1 MANRHDVIIWD
12 AEDSLITDDI
22 VALID
27 RVYEAAEDY
36 RSPTPRLLQLATVLE
51 KKLQSYVNQEEKDD
65 NYYVADY
72 VINQIR
78 QDNHTIPAAL
88 CLEMSSSN
96 WKQVL
101 YMLIQAATQCH
112 LVVVDTENFL
122 ALLPD
127 GSFLPDRAEYLWQDI
142 VDDVETARLKALD
155 STTPQTIEQYVKWCL
170 DFYTPFFAKH
180 GFEPYELGQPYLMDS
195 EQYYSWYYRKT
206 AMGTHNLIINHSIYK
221 KDHREEDFQF
231 QDRINLYIDSDI
243 IRHIV
248 NLHHNIM
255 AMSDCCFGFDSK
267 EQEKIRDTSLGL
279 NRLQLCQTFLE
290 TYVIPLS
297 QQLNSIHR
305 LDEAMNC
312 YEKDKKWWQG
322 TNASATPIV
331 RLIVSRLANNPRF
344 EDLAEKIK
352 SDPYAVEKKYLDNRF
367 NYLTEELNPEHFWQH
382 YPQLAQEEARLRDL
396 DLNALEAKYSP
407 KSREEL
413 LYLDS
418 LWHDEA
424 HNLIWQK
431 CCLGQTWQAGKVIG
445 SPLKLSW
452 DEVLKILADK
462 QNIEQGWRIPTSEEF
477 RTLYIPQKVA
487 YFTQS
492 GISHY
497 ETPLLHPDVWI
508 CNLPL
513 PINLDIDFYKQ
524 ELAYFK
530 KNRHALRQFKNKSDV
545 AVVSKG
551 LEYIDNHY
559 KATFFAQPFLY
570 DGFKLKG
577 AVLLVKSMS

>member
-1 MANRHDVIIWD
+1 MANRHEVYIWD
-12 AEDSLITDDI
+12 AEDSPIADDI
-22 VALID
+22 VALIN

-51 KKLQSYVNQEEKDD
+51 PYINQEEQDD

-78 QDNHTIPAAL
+78 QDNNTTPAAL
-88 CLEMSSSN
+88 CLEMPSSN
-96 WKQVL
+96 WKQIL
-101 YMLIQAATQCH
+101 YMLIQAATQCQ

-127 GSFLPDRAEYLWQDI
+127 GSFIPDRAEYLWQEI

-155 STTPQTIEQYVKWCL
+155 NTMPQTIEQYVKWCL
-170 DFYTPFFAKH
+170 EFYTPFFAKH
-180 GFEPYELGQPYLMDS
+180 GFESYELGQGALGNG
-195 EQYYSWYYRKT
+195 ERYYSWYYRKT
-206 AMGTHNLIINHSIYK
+206 AIGTHNLIISHSIYQ

-231 QDRINLYIDSDI
+231 EDNIELYIDSDI
-243 IRHIV
+243 IKHIV
-248 NLHHNIM
+248 NLDHKIM
-255 AMSDCCFGFDSK
+255 AMADCCFYFDSK

-279 NRLQLCQTFLE
+279 NRLQLCQAFLE
-290 TYVIPLS
+290 SYVIPLS
-297 QQLNSIHR
+297 QQLNSIQR

-322 TNASATPIV
+322 TNASASPIV
-331 RLIVSRLANNPRF
+331 RLTVSRLANNPQF
-344 EDLAEKIK
+344 ADLAEKIK
-352 SDPYAVEKKYLDNRF
+352 SDPYAIENKYLDNRF
-367 NYLTEELNPEHFWQH
+367 NYLTEEFNPEYFWQH

-396 DLNALEAKYSP
+396 DLKALDAKYSP

-424 HNLIWQK
+424 NNLIWQK

-462 QNIEQGWRIPTSEEF
+462 QNIEQGWRLPTSNEV
-477 RTLYIPQKVA
+477 RDLYIPQKVA

-492 GISHY
+492 GIAHY
-497 ETPLLHPDVWI
+497 ETPLLHPNIWI
-508 CNLPL
+508 YNLPL
-513 PINLDIDFYKQ
+513 PINLDIDFYKE

-530 KNRHALRQFKNKSDV
+530 KNWHTLRHFKNKSDV

-551 LEYIDNHY
+551 FQYIDNHY
-559 KATFFAQPFLY
+559 KANSFARQFLY

-577 AVLLVKSMS
+577 AVLLVKSML